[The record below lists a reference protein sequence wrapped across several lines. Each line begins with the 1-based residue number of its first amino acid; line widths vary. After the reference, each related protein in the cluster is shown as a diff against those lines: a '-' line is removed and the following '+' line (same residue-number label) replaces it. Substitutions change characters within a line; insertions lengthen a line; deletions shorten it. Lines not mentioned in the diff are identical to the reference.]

1 MLALA
6 RTYLDQL
13 EGRPVSENAII
24 RAKDTGFAYFRI
36 TAYQGTQAI
45 QF

>member
-1 MLALA
+1 M
-6 RTYLDQL
+6 
-13 EGRPVSENAII
+13 SENAIV
-24 RAKDTGFAYFRI
+24 RAKDTGFAYVRI